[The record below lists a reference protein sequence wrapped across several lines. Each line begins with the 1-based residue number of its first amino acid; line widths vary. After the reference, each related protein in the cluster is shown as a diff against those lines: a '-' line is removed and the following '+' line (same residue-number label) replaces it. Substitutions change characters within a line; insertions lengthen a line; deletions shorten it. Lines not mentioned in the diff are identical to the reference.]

1 MKKIKLFSVNKKEI
15 IEGTK
20 ADLYCDLYLV
30 LNKEYGFTFLID
42 SPNLACSDRHPI
54 RLIKHWII
62 CFEEEYVKYLRR
74 YEKHIS
80 SADMRGIAGTRSM
93 EH

>member
-30 LNKEYGFTFLID
+30 LSKEYGFTFLID
-42 SPNLACSDRHPI
+42 SPNFACSDRHPI

-80 SADMRGIAGTRSM
+80 SVDMRDNAGTRSM
-93 EH
+93 EY